1 MQGLDQATFMPCF
14 LALDIM
20 LSKSS
25 GLLSLSKTIQ
35 IYRSLGSPRCAFRT
49 RSTSSCVLSLSKIF
63 MLILF
68 LTASGN
74 EFFSPDNN

>member
-1 MQGLDQATFMPCF
+1 MQGLDQATFMLCF
-14 LALDIM
+14 LALDII

-35 IYRSLGSPRCAFRT
+35 ISRSLGSSRCAFRA
-49 RSTSSCVLSLSKIF
+49 RPTSSCVLSLSKIF

-74 EFFSPDNN
+74 EFFNP